1 MQSTAFVTGKALPGL
16 HISAE
21 GGSLLL
27 RSSIPERGMFVN
39 KRVETESELTK
50 QVLDILLYLSRVD
63 FSNQRELAKGTGFSL
78 GTVNK
83 SLKILERSGL
93 IGPDCVLTTKAKKLI
108 KKNSPQRAVILA
120 AGIGMRMVPINTI
133 TPKALIEVKGEA
145 LIERQIRQLHEAG
158 ITDISVVVGFM
169 KEMFEYLV
177 DKFNID
183 LITNECFL
191 TKNNIYSLGIASEKL
206 SNCYVVPC
214 DIWSGSNPF
223 CSEELYSWY
232 MVSDAMDKNS
242 SVRVNRK
249 NELVSISSY
258 EEGNRMIGIAY
269 LAGSDGETVAS
280 NIQRLLSDG
289 RRDEAFWEEALFN
302 NDRMFVSVKTVPDD
316 LVKEINTY
324 EQLREI
330 DSGSDHLRNDAIST
344 ISDVFGCG
352 EKDIKDISVLK
363 KGMTNRSF
371 LFSVS
376 GKKYI
381 MRIPGEGTDM
391 LINRKQEA
399 EVYKII
405 SGLGLCDDPVYIDP
419 ENGYKITGYL
429 EGIRVCDTGR
439 EDDLVRCMKK
449 LKDFHEMN
457 LKADHEFDI
466 FGQIEFYESL
476 WNGTPSVF
484 RDYQDT
490 KANVFSLRGIIDG
503 IEKNMCLTHID
514 AVPDNFLFY
523 RPAGSK
529 IELLQLTDWEYSGMQ
544 DPHVDIAMFCIYSMF
559 DKPKCDHLIDIYFDG
574 NCDLRIRGK
583 IYCYIACCGLLWS
596 NWCEYKLHLGVEF
609 GEYSIRQYR
618 YAKDFYRHA
627 MEIL

>member
-1 MQSTAFVTGKALPGL
+1 
-16 HISAE
+16 
-21 GGSLLL
+21 
-27 RSSIPERGMFVN
+27 MFVN
-39 KRVETESELTK
+39 KNAETESELSK
-50 QVLDILLYLSRVD
+50 QVLDILLYLSRVK
-63 FSNQRELAKGTGFSL
+63 FSNQRELAQATGFSL
-78 GTVNK
+78 GSVNK
-83 SLKILERSGL
+83 SLKILELSGL
-93 IGPDCVLTTKAKKLI
+93 INSDCVLTSKAKTLI
-108 KKNSPQRAVILA
+108 KKNSPKRAVILA

-133 TPKALIEVKGEA
+133 TPKALIEVKGEV
-145 LIERQIRQLHEAG
+145 LIERQIRHLHEAG
-158 ITDISVVVGFM
+158 ITDVSVVVGFM
-169 KEMFEYLV
+169 KEAFEYLV

-191 TKNNIYSLGIASEKL
+191 TKNNIYSLGIASDKL
-206 SNCYVVPC
+206 SNCYIVPC
-214 DIWSGSNPF
+214 DIWSKSNPF
-223 CSEELYSWY
+223 SSDELYSWY
-232 MVSDAMDKNS
+232 MVSDARDKNS

-269 LAGSDGETVAS
+269 LAGSDAETVTS
-280 NIQRLLSDG
+280 NIQKFLSDG
-289 RRDEAFWEEALFN
+289 RHDEAFWEEALFN
-302 NDRMFVSVKTVPDD
+302 NDRMFVSVKMVPDD
-316 LVKEINTY
+316 EVKEINTY

-344 ISDVFGCG
+344 ISGVFGCE

-381 MRIPGEGTDM
+381 MRIPGEGTDL

-399 EVYKII
+399 EVYKTI
-405 SGLGLCDDPVYIDP
+405 SGLGLCDDPIYIDP
-419 ENGYKITGYL
+419 ENGYKITRYL
-429 EGIRVCDTGR
+429 EGIRVCDTGK
-439 EDDLVRCMKK
+439 EDDLVRCMRK

-457 LKADHEFDI
+457 LKTGHSFDI

-490 KANVFSLRGIIDG
+490 KANIFSLREIIDG
-503 IEKNMCLTHID
+503 IEKDICLTHID

-523 RPAGSK
+523 RSAGSK
-529 IELLQLTDWEYSGMQ
+529 KELLQLTDWEYSGMQ

-559 DKPKCDHLIDIYFDG
+559 DKPRCDHLIDIYFDG
-574 NCDLRIRGK
+574 NCDLRTRGK
-583 IYCYIACCGLLWS
+583 IYCYIASCGLLWS
-596 NWCEYKLHLGVEF
+596 NWCEYKRLLGVEF

-618 YAKDFYRHA
+618 YAKEFYRHA
-627 MEIL
+627 MGIL